1 METMF
6 KQEKQLRVLAKWLK
20 ESDDGIDAYTDG
32 DMERAVKYG
41 VQECMHKIGD
51 YLEEIL
57 DMNDEQLIKEMET
70 TNKQSKYIV
79 WVGGIP
85 NHFDNLLDAQVHKK
99 EWEDEGYDDV
109 VIEAIF
115 KVNGNEHHL
124 FC

>member
-1 METMF
+1 
-6 KQEKQLRVLAKWLK
+6 
-20 ESDDGIDAYTDG
+20 
-32 DMERAVKYG
+32 
-41 VQECMHKIGD
+41 
-51 YLEEIL
+51 
-57 DMNDEQLIKEMET
+57 MET

-79 WVGGIP
+79 WIGGIP
-85 NHFDNLLDAQVHKK
+85 NQFDNLLDAQVHKK